1 VPKFSRTELRE
12 IGVTVL
18 ERLGTPTDYA
28 ELVVDTLIEAN
39 IVGHDSH
46 GIRYLTRYAERIRK
60 GIIDPK
66 SKPEVTNETPS
77 TAVIDGHWTFGQITA
92 MKTIEIAI
100 EKAKSSSI
108 SAVGAIHCNHIGGAY
123 TMIAARNDMIGIL
136 MANVVHPL
144 VQPFGGA
151 SRLFGTNPISVAI
164 PAGEMKPFLLDFATS
179 AVAEGKVALAAMN
192 GKRIPLGWI
201 VDNDGNDTENPRDF
215 YSPDGVVG
223 ESGRL
228 LSFGARDGHKGYCF
242 SMMME
247 ILGGILPGAGSI
259 VDKDMHLHENGLLAI
274 VLDTQ
279 RFTPIQSFKERVD
292 LLFRKVHTEP
302 VVPGFQYGEVQVPG
316 EFEWRNHEERLRDG
330 IDVSETVW
338 EQIADLAKQLRID
351 IKSRG

>member
-1 VPKFSRTELRE
+1 
-12 IGVTVL
+12 
-18 ERLGTPTDYA
+18 
-28 ELVVDTLIEAN
+28 
-39 IVGHDSH
+39 
-46 GIRYLTRYAERIRK
+46 
-60 GIIDPK
+60 
-66 SKPEVTNETPS
+66 
-77 TAVIDGHWTFGQITA
+77 
-92 MKTIEIAI
+92 
-100 EKAKSSSI
+100 
-108 SAVGAIHCNHIGGAY
+108 
-123 TMIAARNDMIGIL
+123 MIAARNDMIGIL

-144 VQPFGGA
+144 VQPFGGV

-192 GKRIPLGWI
+192 GKKIPLGWI

-274 VLDTQ
+274 VLDAQ
-279 RFTPIQSFKERVD
+279 RFTPIQRFKERVD